1 MRRQIRRSDV
11 AKWANLN
18 ETIFE
23 TSHETR
29 RSGLES
35 NTTDDKRDA
44 SESGT
49 QERLEEMKRM
59 KVTYGISGLGRVL
72 SLVMLCLTFAASYCN
87 GQAQPSTLPP
97 TSGSKVLGEV
107 KLDGVSKVEK
117 ESGVWVDGNYVGY
130 LKELKGDKKLLLL
143 PGEHEIAVRQSGYD
157 DFVQKVVVEPGQVHT
172 VVVRLTLS
180 PRAVTPDVTATLK
193 LDVQPGRA
201 AVFLDGKFVGHA
213 SEFGGVGH
221 SMLISPGKHRIKVE
235 LPGYRTFE
243 TEVNLLVNQKSEVK
257 TELVKGSIE
266 QAGPE
271 IKQPQ

>member
-1 MRRQIRRSDV
+1 
-11 AKWANLN
+11 
-18 ETIFE
+18 
-23 TSHETR
+23 
-29 RSGLES
+29 
-35 NTTDDKRDA
+35 
-44 SESGT
+44 
-49 QERLEEMKRM
+49 M
-59 KVTYGISGLGRVL
+59 KVTFGVSGPGRIL
-72 SLVMLCLTFAASYCN
+72 SLMMLCLTFATAYCT
-87 GQAQPSTLPP
+87 GQTRPNQVPP

-107 KLDGVSKVEK
+107 KLEGVSKVEK

-157 DFVQKVVVEPGQVHT
+157 DSVQKVVVEPGQVHT

-180 PRAVTPDVTATLK
+180 PRAVTPDVTGTLK

-201 AVFLDGKFVGHA
+201 AVFLDGRFVGHA
-213 SEFGGVGH
+213 SEFGGLGH
-221 SMLISPGKHRIKVE
+221 SMLLAPGKHRIKVE

-243 TEVNLLVNQKSEVK
+243 TEVNLLANQKSEVK
-257 TELVKGSIE
+257 TELLKGSIE